1 MKNACKC
8 FYLYVPVGFCNI
20 DQSQRALC
28 NAILGGW
35 GGLEKGRS
43 KTPLLLSSCSTDSL
57 TNFGLYLNKACT
69 LKTWFSFL
77 YSAHKKCGTMASEL
91 KLALS
96 SSSVNTSS
104 VSPNLCLASTASGTL
119 KGERRRR
126 LDWKHKNCASVSTC
140 RPHSVVFMNIYAT
153 EDSFLFFF
161 FLLQIWAPW
170 GYVSWFLYL
179 RVLSFCRHSKQE
191 RKNTQR

>member
-1 MKNACKC
+1 M
-8 FYLYVPVGFCNI
+8 FDWF
-20 DQSQRALC
+20 
-28 NAILGGW
+28 
-35 GGLEKGRS
+35 
-43 KTPLLLSSCSTDSL
+43 

-119 KGERRRR
+119 KGERRGR
-126 LDWKHKNCASVSTC
+126 LAWKHKNCASVSTC
-140 RPHSVVFMNIYAT
+140 RPHSVVFMNIYTT
-153 EDSFLFFF
+153 EDSFSFPFFF
-161 FLLQIWAPW
+161 SKFEHLGATLV
-170 GYVSWFLYL
+170 GSCTYVSCLFVDTVSKRERTHKGNSIYRKRSRENFRSL
-179 RVLSFCRHSKQE
+179 FCVVYP
-191 RKNTQR
+191 